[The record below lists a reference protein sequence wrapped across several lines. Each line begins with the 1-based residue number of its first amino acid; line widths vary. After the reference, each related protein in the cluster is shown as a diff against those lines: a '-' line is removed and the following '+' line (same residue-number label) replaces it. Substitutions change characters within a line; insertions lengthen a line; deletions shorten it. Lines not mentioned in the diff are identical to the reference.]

1 MNVATD
7 ESAARHEEKGLKLA
21 IGDACFRFRA
31 ISVVPV
37 ILLILFL
44 FDPLDAGRFNPG
56 LNLLG
61 FLIALAGAATR
72 IVAAGYA
79 KPFTSGR
86 ENYLKAE
93 SLNTSGVYSIVR
105 NPLYV
110 GNFLVYNGILIAYS
124 SPAALAFFNVFFILN
139 YYFII
144 LSEENYLQGQ
154 FGDAY
159 REYLKSGPQGLSAL
173 RPLPQERP
181 SLQPGPGRI
190 QGKKHDALLGLLL
203 RRLPAGEA
211 VQAQRRSDREI
222 LVVRRSRPGLVRAE
236 HHPDSDKKNQSRV
249 AATLAQQ
256 INFQIPS
263 TKFQISIKLQSA
275 NDPNRENKHSDLCFG
290 HWDLEL
296 GIFL

>member
-7 ESAARHEEKGLKLA
+7 ESTAGQGEKGLKLA

-37 ILLILFL
+37 ILLILFI
-44 FDPLDAGRFNPG
+44 FHPLDAGRFNPI

-72 IVAAGYA
+72 IVAAGFA

-110 GNFLVYNGILIAYS
+110 GNFLVYNGVLVAYS
-124 SPAALAFFNVFFILN
+124 SPSALAFFNVFFILN

-144 LSEENYLQGQ
+144 QSEENYLRGQ

-159 REYLKSGPQGLSAL
+159 REYLKAVPRVIPRFGLYRRNDHPFNPA
-173 RPLPQERP
+173 RAV
-181 SLQPGPGRI
+181 
-190 QGKKHDALLGLLL
+190 GKEKNTTLYWVFFYAVALLVKQYKLNQGAIEHFWWHAVPVLALFVL
-203 RRLPAGEA
+203 NLILNAVKKTNPA
-211 VQAQRRSDREI
+211 
-222 LVVRRSRPGLVRAE
+222 
-236 HHPDSDKKNQSRV
+236 
-249 AATLAQQ
+249 
-256 INFQIPS
+256 
-263 TKFQISIKLQSA
+263 
-275 NDPNRENKHSDLCFG
+275 
-290 HWDLEL
+290 
-296 GIFL
+296 

>member
-7 ESAARHEEKGLKLA
+7 ESGAGHKKKDLKLA

-37 ILLILFL
+37 IVLVFFV
-44 FDPLDAGRFNPG
+44 FDPLASGRFNPI

-72 IVAAGYA
+72 ITAASYA

-110 GNFLVYNGILIAYS
+110 GNFLVYNGVLVAYA
-124 SPAALAFFNVFFILN
+124 SPAALAFFNAFFIVN

-144 LSEENYLQGQ
+144 LAEENYLEDQ

-159 REYLKSGPQGLSAL
+159 RDYRQTVPKVIPRSTGYRKNDFPCNLARAVSKEKNTTFYWIFFYAV
-173 RPLPQERP
+173 
-181 SLQPGPGRI
+181 
-190 QGKKHDALLGLLL
+190 ALLVKQYKLSDGTIEKFWWHVVPVLVLFTL
-203 RRLPAGEA
+203 NIILTATKKTNPA
-211 VQAQRRSDREI
+211 
-222 LVVRRSRPGLVRAE
+222 
-236 HHPDSDKKNQSRV
+236 
-249 AATLAQQ
+249 
-256 INFQIPS
+256 
-263 TKFQISIKLQSA
+263 
-275 NDPNRENKHSDLCFG
+275 
-290 HWDLEL
+290 
-296 GIFL
+296 

>member
-1 MNVATD
+1 MNVASD
-7 ESAARHEEKGLKLA
+7 KSAARQGKKSLTLA

-37 ILLILFL
+37 ILLILFA
-44 FDPLDAGRFNPG
+44 FAPLDAGRFNPI

-72 IVAAGYA
+72 IVAAGFA

-110 GNFLVYNGILIAYS
+110 GNFLVYNGILAAYS
-124 SPAALAFFNVFFILN
+124 SPAALAFFNVFFVLN

-144 LSEENYLQGQ
+144 QSEENYLRGQ

-159 REYLKSGPQGLSAL
+159 RAYLKTVPRVIPRFGLYRRNDHPFHPARAVYKEKNTTLYWVFFYAVSLLVKQYKLNQGAIEHFWWHAVPVLAL
-173 RPLPQERP
+173 F
-181 SLQPGPGRI
+181 
-190 QGKKHDALLGLLL
+190 ALNIVLTLNQKPK
-203 RRLPAGEA
+203 PA
-211 VQAQRRSDREI
+211 
-222 LVVRRSRPGLVRAE
+222 
-236 HHPDSDKKNQSRV
+236 
-249 AATLAQQ
+249 
-256 INFQIPS
+256 
-263 TKFQISIKLQSA
+263 
-275 NDPNRENKHSDLCFG
+275 
-290 HWDLEL
+290 
-296 GIFL
+296 

>member
-1 MNVATD
+1 MNAASD
-7 ESAARHEEKGLKLA
+7 EGAAGHEKRGLKLA

-37 ILLILFL
+37 ILLIFFI
-44 FDPLDAGRFNPG
+44 FDPLAAGRFNPI

-110 GNFLVYNGILIAYS
+110 GNFLVYNGVLVAYS
-124 SPAALAFFNVFFILN
+124 SPAALAFFNVFFFLN

-144 LSEENYLQGQ
+144 LSEENYLLGQ
-154 FGDAY
+154 FADAY
-159 REYLKSGPQGLSAL
+159 REYRQTVPRVIPRYGLYRGNDHPFNPARAVYKEKNTTLYWVFFYAVSLLVKQYKLNQGAIEHFWWHAVPVLAL
-173 RPLPQERP
+173 FALNI
-181 SLQPGPGRI
+181 LLTLN
-190 QGKKHDALLGLLL
+190 KKPK
-203 RRLPAGEA
+203 PA
-211 VQAQRRSDREI
+211 
-222 LVVRRSRPGLVRAE
+222 
-236 HHPDSDKKNQSRV
+236 
-249 AATLAQQ
+249 
-256 INFQIPS
+256 
-263 TKFQISIKLQSA
+263 
-275 NDPNRENKHSDLCFG
+275 
-290 HWDLEL
+290 
-296 GIFL
+296 

>member
-1 MNVATD
+1 MIPWKRGTRQAKVLAIFPISPYNASFKTVSEKASPKEIHGRVATTMNVATD
-7 ESAARHEEKGLKLA
+7 ESTARQGKNGLKLV

-37 ILLILFL
+37 ILLILFI
-44 FDPLDAGRFNPG
+44 FDPLDAGRFNLS

-110 GNFLVYNGILIAYS
+110 GNFLVYNGILVAYS

-154 FGDAY
+154 FGDVY
-159 REYLKSGPQGLSAL
+159 REYLKTVPKVFPRFGLY
-173 RPLPQERP
+173 RRNDHPFN
-181 SLQPGPGRI
+181 PGRAVYKEKNTTLYWI
-190 QGKKHDALLGLLL
+190 FFFAVSLLVKQYKLNDGAIENFWWHAVPVLALFVLNLLL
-203 RRLPAGEA
+203 STTKKTNPA
-211 VQAQRRSDREI
+211 
-222 LVVRRSRPGLVRAE
+222 
-236 HHPDSDKKNQSRV
+236 
-249 AATLAQQ
+249 
-256 INFQIPS
+256 
-263 TKFQISIKLQSA
+263 
-275 NDPNRENKHSDLCFG
+275 
-290 HWDLEL
+290 
-296 GIFL
+296 

>member
-1 MNVATD
+1 MNVASD
-7 ESAARHEEKGLKLA
+7 ESAAGHEKRGPKLA

-37 ILLILFL
+37 ILLILFI
-44 FDPLDAGRFNPG
+44 FDPLDAGRCNPI

-110 GNFLVYNGILIAYS
+110 GNFLVYNGVLVAYS
-124 SPAALAFFNVFFILN
+124 SPAALAFFNVFFFLN

-159 REYLKSGPQGLSAL
+159 REYRKTVPKVIPRFGLYRGNEHPFNPARAL
-173 RPLPQERP
+173 FKERNTTLYWVCFYAV
-181 SLQPGPGRI
+181 SLLVKQYKLNNGAIEKFWWHAVPVLALFALNIILTLGR
-190 QGKKHDALLGLLL
+190 KPK
-203 RRLPAGEA
+203 PA
-211 VQAQRRSDREI
+211 
-222 LVVRRSRPGLVRAE
+222 
-236 HHPDSDKKNQSRV
+236 
-249 AATLAQQ
+249 
-256 INFQIPS
+256 
-263 TKFQISIKLQSA
+263 
-275 NDPNRENKHSDLCFG
+275 
-290 HWDLEL
+290 
-296 GIFL
+296 